1 LRKPSSI
8 AAHGSLSLL
17 QDGSSFLPSFL
28 GSLSLLSTGKLQ
40 WFLSR
45 RPMTEGGAEPIDWLV
60 RPMKGAQVP
69 YRKPMPKKKAKGQQ
83 KKYIFFSGASSTNHA
98 AALLRHEESNLD
110 DNSVWHGITKE
121 IVSCFC

>member
-69 YRKPMPKKKAKGQQ
+69 YRKPMPKKKSQGAT
-83 KKYIFFSGASSTNHA
+83 KKIYILFGGKQ
-98 AALLRHEESNLD
+98 HEPCCCSP
-110 DNSVWHGITKE
+110 SARRKQ
-121 IVSCFC
+121 S